1 MKWRF
6 GVRKYIIFALIFVM
20 AMTAACGGGGDS
32 TTQAKGEAKHVAT
45 FLDDIFQKGDLNGAY
60 EMLSGADRAM
70 LGMMPGFYDFITGK
84 ETDAMPEE
92 LQIAQVAFKE
102 FTPVPSNLIHYEIGD
117 PEGTGDTVM
126 VPVTFYVPKQNMEDF
141 FKDKIDPDLYD
152 QLENMDQSDMTLDQ
166 KKELIV
172 KAAKEAKAA
181 IKGKTFEMD
190 SNTNKVTLIKED
202 GKWKLS
208 IIASGFMNAMGGM

>member
-1 MKWRF
+1 M
-6 GVRKYIIFALIFVM
+6 RKYLVFALIF
-20 AMTAACGGGGDS
+20 AIAITAACGGGNSGS

-60 EMLSGADRAM
+60 EMLSGGDRAM

-84 ETDAMPEE
+84 ESDAVPEE
-92 LQIAQVAFKE
+92 LQIVRVVIKE
-102 FTPVPSNLIHYEIGD
+102 FTPVPSNLIRYEIGD
-117 PEGTGDTVM
+117 PEGTGDTVL
-126 VPVTFYVPKQNMEDF
+126 VPVTFYVPKENMEDF
-141 FKDKIDPDLYD
+141 FKDKIDPDVYA
-152 QLENMDQSDMTLDQ
+152 QLEDMDNSDMTLDQ

-190 SNTNKVTLIKED
+190 SNTNKITLIKED

-208 IIASGFMNAMGGM
+208 IIASGFMNALGGM